1 MLKPE
6 GNFTCTVVGG
16 RAGVI
21 NGKPLVQITVRID
34 EGPAAGTRCAYEESL
49 IGSGAKYARYSMN
62 AVGWSGATAQSF
74 EKDVEAWIAKTGG
87 ASTVEIKHLG
97 IKNGK
102 RAGSTWDKVSAIGR
116 GSRRELA
123 PLPADLLADADRA
136 LREAAELDGAGRD
149 ASHDE
154 ESPF

>member
-6 GNFTCTVVGG
+6 GNFVCTVVEA

-21 NGKPLVQITVRID
+21 NSKPLVQITVRID
-34 EGPAAGTRCAYEESL
+34 EGPATGTRCTYEESL
-49 IGSGAKYARYSMN
+49 IGPQAKYARYSMN
-62 AVGWSGATAQSF
+62 AVGWAGTTAQSF
-74 EKDVEAWIAKTGG
+74 ERDVEAWIAKTGG
-87 ASTVEIKHLG
+87 TSTVEIKHLE

-116 GSRRELA
+116 KSRRDLA

-136 LREAAELDGAGRD
+136 LREAAAADGGAD
-149 ASHDE
+149 DE
-154 ESPF
+154 ASPF